1 MQALCWD
8 YNGKQKCSLSSWS
21 LSTIG
26 MEAVIIYFNK
36 YVLFIVCFEEEVHGT
51 IRDLLCSEG
60 QEKIPGETDAY
71 TEIGSIFRS

>member
-1 MQALCWD
+1 
-8 YNGKQKCSLSSWS
+8 
-21 LSTIG
+21 